1 MPPMP
6 PMPPISGISG
16 PESGLGSSAT
26 KVSVVSTS
34 PPIEPA
40 DCSAFLVTLTDRL
53 LRPEA
58 YPHTHWFWHY
68 IRKMVN
74 HSKEYYSLQHF
85 LPVLHFH

>member
-26 KVSVVSTS
+26 KVSVVRTS

-40 DCSAFLVTLTDRL
+40 DWRAFLVTLTGSIT
-53 LRPEA
+53 PA
-58 YPHTHWFWHY
+58 SSIST
-68 IRKMVN
+68 
-74 HSKEYYSLQHF
+74 YSLVRA
-85 LPVLHFH
+85 LYP